1 MGSSA
6 DVEKL
11 VSEVKS
17 DSPSVVRREETG
29 GLEPLTFEN
38 LGATFFASLLNQIS
52 LQLFWSFSSFSFGL
66 VALLAYVVFM
76 LSFSIQDL
84 NWTFFFFNEFSR

>member
-17 DSPSVVRREETG
+17 DSLSVVTREETC
-29 GLEPLTFEN
+29 GLEPLAFEN
-38 LGATFFASLLNQIS
+38 LGATFFATLLNQIS

-66 VALLAYVVFM
+66 VVLLAYVVFM

-84 NWTFFFFNEFSR
+84 NWTVFFF